1 MRPVVRFY
9 EQAAGES
16 SKVEASGAD
25 FFWNAGENLKGEI
38 EKGGPFKSKE
48 EALKDGKRSTN
59 FKRLLL
65 TMPK

>member
-1 MRPVVRFY
+1 M
-9 EQAAGES
+9 
-16 SKVEASGAD
+16 
-25 FFWNAGENLKGEI
+25 KGEI

-65 TMPK
+65 TKCQNEFMNEDRYEALVKAEDAEAEKKRKN